1 MKIRT
6 LLALAA
12 SGLGLAANAQQTE
25 DLRIVRSDGSLV
37 VEMGIDLSGLE
48 VESNRAVLLTPVM
61 VNGADSLELSS
72 VGIYGRRRYYYYL
85 RNGAGML
92 SGPGEMSYTS
102 SERPEKVAYCAR
114 FPYEA
119 WMNGASL
126 HLHRADYGCCN
137 TLLDERSGLLGRYDE
152 PVPLEPVLPTLAY
165 LRPTAEQE
173 KVYSLS
179 GSAFI
184 DFPVNQTVIYPDY
197 RRNTVELAKI
207 RATIDSV
214 RSDGDIRITTVWLKG
229 YASPESSY
237 ANNTRLAKGRT
248 AALERHIMQLYHFE
262 PGIVRTDFEPED
274 WAGLRRYVERSELA
288 HRGEILAMIDGGD
301 DPDIREAR
309 IRRTYPEEY
318 RYLLRNCYPALR
330 HTDYRIDYTI
340 RRFTDVEEIK
350 RVMKVQPQKLS
361 LNEFYLAAQS
371 LEPGSEEFDEVFETA
386 VRMYPDD
393 PTANLNAA
401 NTALQRGDLK
411 AARRYLDKSG
421 DAPETIYTRG
431 VLALM
436 SKDYGEAQLRM
447 QEARS
452 LGIALAD
459 DALVQIAKL
468 KENETK

>member
-37 VEMGIDLSGLE
+37 VEMGIDLSGME

-214 RSDGDIRITTVWLKG
+214 RSDGDIRITD
-229 YASPESSY
+229 
-237 ANNTRLAKGRT
+237 R
-248 AALERHIMQLYHFE
+248 
-262 PGIVRTDFEPED
+262 
-274 WAGLRRYVERSELA
+274 
-288 HRGEILAMIDGGD
+288 
-301 DPDIREAR
+301 
-309 IRRTYPEEY
+309 
-318 RYLLRNCYPALR
+318 
-330 HTDYRIDYTI
+330 
-340 RRFTDVEEIK
+340 
-350 RVMKVQPQKLS
+350 
-361 LNEFYLAAQS
+361 
-371 LEPGSEEFDEVFETA
+371 
-386 VRMYPDD
+386 
-393 PTANLNAA
+393 
-401 NTALQRGDLK
+401 
-411 AARRYLDKSG
+411 KS
-421 DAPETIYTRG
+421 
-431 VLALM
+431 V
-436 SKDYGEAQLRM
+436 
-447 QEARS
+447 
-452 LGIALAD
+452 
-459 DALVQIAKL
+459 V
-468 KENETK
+468 

>member
-1 MKIRT
+1 M
-6 LLALAA
+6 LLALMAA
-12 SGLGLAANAQQTE
+12 AAVSAAGAQEVDT
-25 DLRIVRSDGSLV
+25 LRFARSDGYMV
-37 VEMGIDLSGLE
+37 VDMGLDLSELE
-48 VESNRAVLLTPVM
+48 VESNRAVLLTPVV
-61 VNGADSLELSS
+61 VNGADSLKLAS
-72 VGIYGRRRYYYYL
+72 VGIYGRRRYYYYV
-85 RNGAGML
+85 RNGESML
-92 SGPGEMSYTS
+92 SGPDEMTWKASDK
-102 SERPEKVAYCAR
+102 PGNLAYSIR
-114 FPYEA
+114 VPYEA
-119 WMNGASL
+119 WMDGASL
-126 HLHRADYGCCN
+126 LLQRRDYGCCR

-184 DFPVNQTVIYPDY
+184 DFPVNKTVIYPDY

-214 RSDGDIRITTVWLKG
+214 RDDRDIRITTVWLKG
-229 YASPESSY
+229 YASPESPY

-248 AALERHIMQLYHFE
+248 AALESHIMQLYHFE

-274 WAGLRRYVERSELA
+274 WAGLRRYVEQSELA

-301 DPDIREAR
+301 DPDVREAR
-309 IRRTYPEEY
+309 IRRTYPAEY
-318 RYLLRNCYPALR
+318 RFLLQNCYPALR

-340 RRFTDVEEIK
+340 RRFSDVEEIK
-350 RVMKVQPQKLS
+350 RVMKTQPQKLS

-371 LEPGSEEFDEVFETA
+371 CEVGSEEFVEIFETA

-401 NTALQRGDLK
+401 NTALQRGDMK
-411 AARRYLDKSG
+411 SAERYLAKSG
-421 DAPETIYTRG
+421 DLPETVYTRG

-436 SKDYGEAQLRM
+436 TKDYDTAEHCMRT
-447 QEARS
+447 ARER
-452 LGIALAD
+452 GVALAD
-459 DALVQIAKL
+459 EALEQIALL
-468 KENETK
+468 KKDAMKQINR

>member
-37 VEMGIDLSGLE
+37 VEMGIDLSGME

-184 DFPVNQTVIYPDY
+184 DF
-197 RRNTVELAKI
+197 
-207 RATIDSV
+207 

-301 DPDIREAR
+301 D
-309 IRRTYPEEY
+309 RRTYPEEY